1 MVTAGIMLRTVIKA
15 SPTCLF
21 FLQMASKS
29 RADVK
34 RKCFFMF
41 NLLVII
47 LSLFYYFN
55 LLTVIKNPG
64 RAAAYAPNI
73 ANSSITAL
81 GDNQTFILS
90 PYYDP
95 RRRISSVRV
104 LAIIHDSVK
113 ELYCSFYC
121 FNGTSVAVRGHIE
134 PHNDRFGHLYGT
146 AALLCREPRRCPY
159 RYISIH
165 WSKHQNI
172 THLPIFEVR
181 NRPPPAAPSVN
192 FTVCIS
198 TMYGNYNNVLQTIQS
213 LEMYKLLG
221 AGRVTLYL
229 NQCHQNLEKVLRYYV
244 EEGILEVIPWPIDR
258 FLQTSTAW
266 QYSMN
271 SSSQVGY
278 YGQTATLNDC
288 LYRNMYRSKF
298 VFLNDID
305 EIILPVMHHD
315 WPSLMESLQERYPE
329 TSVFSFMNHVFPS
342 LPNDTRL
349 NMWRDIPGVNILQNG
364 FKEPATCQCKLLVNP
379 RKVYQTSIHS
389 VLKHDGRF
397 TNLPVDLA
405 FNYHCKERPPAVKRD
420 LLVEDRTIWRY
431 NVSLQQNVNKVIQ
444 RVSAWIP

>member
-1 MVTAGIMLRTVIKA
+1 
-15 SPTCLF
+15 
-21 FLQMASKS
+21 MASKS

-34 RKCFFMF
+34 RKCFYVF
-41 NLLVII
+41 NLLVMI
-47 LSLFYYFN
+47 LSFFYYFN
-55 LLTVIKNPG
+55 LMSMVKNTQ
-64 RAAAYAPNI
+64 RDAAYAPNI

-95 RRRISSVRV
+95 RGHTPSVRV
-104 LAIIHDSVK
+104 LAIIHHTVK
-113 ELYCSFYC
+113 ELYCWFHCDYNS
-121 FNGTSVAVRGHIE
+121 SVSVRAQVDLHK
-134 PHNDRFGHLYGT
+134 DRFGHSYGT
-146 AALLCREPRRCPY
+146 ADLLCVEPPDCPY

-165 WSKHQNI
+165 WSNTSHI
-172 THLPIFEVR
+172 THLPRFEVR

-192 FTVCIS
+192 FTICIS
-198 TMYGNYNNVLQTIQS
+198 IMYGDYNNVLQTIQS

-244 EEGILEVIPWPIDR
+244 EEGILEVIPWPIHR
-258 FLQTSTAW
+258 FLRTSTAW
-266 QYSMN
+266 RYSMN
-271 SSSQVGY
+271 SSNQVGY

-305 EIILPVMHHD
+305 EIILPVKYND
-315 WPSLMESLQERYPE
+315 WPSLMKVLHKRYPK

-349 NMWRDIPGVNILQNG
+349 NMWRDIPGVNILQNV
-364 FKEPATCQCKLLVNP
+364 FKEPITFHTKLLVNP
-379 RKVYQTSIHS
+379 RKVYQTSIHK